1 MTQAMAD
8 AFATGIADHPEDWH
22 MLQRLWLKDLD
33 PGKDPDKNRKDPENT
48 GKVSDNSEKDPE
60 KGTL

>member
-1 MTQAMAD
+1 MTQALAD

-33 PGKDPDKNRKDPENT
+33 PGKTPQEST
-48 GKVSDNSEKDPE
+48 AQDPE
-60 KGTL
+60 KRTP